1 MKQDATAVI
10 TQQFID
16 AIEGGML
23 EGKWVR
29 PWQNTGDGFPT
40 NALTGRPYSGT
51 NAFMLLIAGGGQ
63 WATYKQW
70 QELGAQVRKGE
81 KSTKILRPIIK
92 KDPAQIKEDMLIGFS
107 AASVFSATQVDNYN
121 APSIEPKTFE
131 DSAEAE
137 AFIVATGAELMH
149 SQDGSRGAFYV
160 PSADYINMPAKELFT
175 SEQDYYSTLLHE
187 LSHWSGHESRLD
199 RGLNTSRFGEEAY
212 AFEELVA
219 ELSSTFL
226 CAHLGIHQGYQDNHA
241 KYLKSWLKVLKS
253 DTKALMT
260 AASQA
265 EKAYKHLRQYSEEVV
280 AVAEV
285 A

>member
-40 NALTGRPYSGT
+40 NALTGKPYSGT

-107 AASVFSATQVDNYN
+107 AASVFSATQVDNYS
-121 APSIEPKTFE
+121 APSIEPRPFE
-131 DSAEAE
+131 DSTEAE
-137 AFIVATGAELMH
+137 AFVVATGAILNH
-149 SQDGSRGAFYV
+149 SQDGSKGAYYV
-160 PSADYINMPAKELFT
+160 PSADYINMPAKELFV
-175 SEQDYYSTLLHE
+175 SEEEYYSTLLHE

-199 RGLNTSRFGEEAY
+199 RGLNTGRFGDEAY

-226 CAHLGIHQGYQDNHA
+226 CAYLGIHQGYQDNHA
-241 KYLKSWLKVLKS
+241 KYLKGWLTVLKS

-265 EKAYKHLRQYSEEVV
+265 EKAYRHLRQYSEEVV
-280 AVAEV
+280 AVAKV

>member
-1 MKQDATAVI
+1 
-10 TQQFID
+10 
-16 AIEGGML
+16 ML

-107 AASVFSATQVDNYN
+107 AASVFSAAQVDNYS

-137 AFIVATGAELMH
+137 AFIVATGATLMH

-199 RGLNTSRFGEEAY
+199 RDLNTSRFGEEAY

-265 EKAYKHLRQYSEEVV
+265 EKAYKHLRQYSEEEVV

>member
-1 MKQDATAVI
+1 MKQDAQQVI

-29 PWQNTGDGFPT
+29 PWQNTGTGFPI

-70 QELGAQVRKGE
+70 QQLGAQVQKGQT
-81 KSTKILRPIIK
+81 STKILRPIIK
-92 KDPAQIKEDMLIGFS
+92 KDPAQIEADKLIGFS
-107 AASVFSATQVDNYN
+107 TASVFSASQVEGFE
-121 APSIEPKTFE
+121 APIVEPGTFE
-131 DSAEAE
+131 DSTQAES
-137 AFIVATGAELMH
+137 FVVATGAALNH
-149 SQDGSRGAFYV
+149 SQDGSRGAYYV
-160 PSADYINMPAKELFT
+160 PSADYINMPAKELFI
-175 SEQDYYSTLLHE
+175 SEQEYYSTLLHE

-199 RGLNTSRFGEEAY
+199 RGLNSTRFGEEAY

-226 CAHLGIHQGYQDNHA
+226 CAHLDVHQGYQDNHA
-241 KYLKSWLKVLKS
+241 KYLKSWLKVLKNDS
-253 DTKALMT
+253 KALMT

-265 EKAYKHLRQYSEEVV
+265 QKAFDYLCKFSQAE
-280 AVAEV
+280 AVEA